1 MFRPMVERP
10 VRRCEIQWL
19 NNIYY
24 APELRDE
31 HGRKVLISYD
41 IHDAERITVRRKDGS
56 FICEA
61 IWNGNKRAAF
71 PVTAEYHKQQQR
83 IKGMRK
89 RAEEKI
95 RDAEDE
101 GIQILEHKQSEPC
114 LDNVYRPVGNTV
126 TVQQQDY
133 EEDYDEDYKRDF
145 WLGLQK
151 LAAIQEQDDPL
162 A

>member
-1 MFRPMVERP
+1 
-10 VRRCEIQWL
+10 
-19 NNIYY
+19 IYF

-41 IHDAERITVRRKDGS
+41 IHNADKIIVRRLDGS

-71 PVTAEYHKQQQR
+71 PVSAEYHKQQQR

-101 GIQILEHKQSEPC
+101 NIHVLEHKQPEPW
-114 LDNVYRPVGNTV
+114 LGNIYQPVGNVV
-126 TVQQQDY
+126 TVQQAEAD
-133 EEDYDEDYKRDF
+133 EEYAEQNEMSFQR
-145 WLGLQK
+145 GLQL
-151 LAAIQEQDDPL
+151 LAERQEKDPL
-162 A
+162 E

>member
-71 PVTAEYHKQQQR
+71 AVSAEYHKQQQR

-89 RAEEKI
+89 RAEEKFVMLKMKVF
-95 RDAEDE
+95 RFW
-101 GIQILEHKQSEPC
+101 
-114 LDNVYRPVGNTV
+114 NTN
-126 TVQQQDY
+126 
-133 EEDYDEDYKRDF
+133 R
-145 WLGLQK
+145 LNPG
-151 LAAIQEQDDPL
+151 
-162 A
+162 

>member
-1 MFRPMVERP
+1 
-10 VRRCEIQWL
+10 
-19 NNIYY
+19 
-24 APELRDE
+24 DE

-71 PVTAEYHKQQQR
+71 AVSAEYHKQQQR

-101 GIQILEHKQSEPC
+101 GIQILEHKQAEPW
-114 LDNVYRPVGNTV
+114 LSNVYRPVGNV
-126 TVQQQDY
+126 VAVQQPEY
-133 EEDYDEDYKRDF
+133 EEEHDEEFERDF
-145 WLGLQK
+145 RLGMQK
-151 LAAIQEQDDPL
+151 LFAMQE
-162 A
+162 